1 MTYTMISTYL
11 TAPGMWLHEFTDG
24 GPMKG
29 GFSVASV
36 VTAYTAALVRQGLI
50 CDLAQRKVR
59 RVCLMELISVKPTEM
74 KQGRWAAAARY
85 LRLRCTTADSAA
97 GKWERQKDYQ
107 LAAMGVKLKRK
118 K

>member
-1 MTYTMISTYL
+1 MIYNMISTYL
-11 TAPGMWLHEFTDG
+11 TAPEMWLHGFTDG
-24 GPMKG
+24 GPMKD
-29 GFSVASV
+29 GFSVASA
-36 VTAYTAALVRQGLI
+36 VTAYTAAQGLT

>member
-1 MTYTMISTYL
+1 
-11 TAPGMWLHEFTDG
+11 
-24 GPMKG
+24 MKG

-36 VTAYTAALVRQGLI
+36 VTAYTATKVQQGLM

-59 RVCLMELISVKPTEM
+59 RVCLMELISVKPTQM

-85 LRLRCTTADSAA
+85 LRLRCTTADSAE
-97 GKWERQKDYQ
+97 KWERQRDCQ
-107 LAAMGVKLKRK
+107 LAAMAVKLKRK